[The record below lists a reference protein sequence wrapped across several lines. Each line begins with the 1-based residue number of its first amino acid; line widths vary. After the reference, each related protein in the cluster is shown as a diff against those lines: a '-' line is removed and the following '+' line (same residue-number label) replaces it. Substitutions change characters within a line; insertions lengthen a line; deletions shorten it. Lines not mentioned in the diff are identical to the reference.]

1 MRSSPRSVA
10 ALIALAVFFPA
21 TGVFAEGAN
30 LDDVTSDGSQLAPAG
45 AEAYV
50 PKAGNLNSVP
60 EDGALATSAPGTDS
74 PLVKQ
79 ILASR
84 PNEDLVICIAGCY
97 SGENRVIYAQPSATA
112 LRGTLSSQPMGPSDT
127 QKHSEADKLSR
138 SAAAADPR
146 TPIIINP
153 TN

>member
-1 MRSSPRSVA
+1 MRSSPWSIATLV
-10 ALIALAVFFPA
+10 ALAVFLPA
-21 TGVFAEGAN
+21 AVALAEDTDFDNAA
-30 LDDVTSDGSQLAPAG
+30 SDGSQITPAG
-45 AEAYV
+45 ADAYI

-60 EDGALATSAPGTDS
+60 EDGSLLSSGPSTDS

-97 SGENRVIYAQPSATA
+97 SGANRVIYAQPSVGA
-112 LRGTLSSQPMGPSDT
+112 LRGTLSSQSMLQGET
-127 QKHSEADKLSR
+127 QKR
-138 SAAAADPR
+138 SAVEKRSRAAAVVDPQ

>member
-1 MRSSPRSVA
+1 MRSSPRSIA
-10 ALIALAVFFPA
+10 ALVALALLIPA
-21 TGVFAEGAN
+21 AGVLAEDA
-30 LDDVTSDGSQLAPAG
+30 DVDSASSDGSQIAPAG
-45 AEAYV
+45 PDTYT

-60 EDGALATSAPGTDS
+60 EDGTTLSSTQATDS

-97 SGENRVIYAQPSATA
+97 SGANRVIFAQPSTAA
-112 LRGTLSSQPMGPSDT
+112 LRGTLSSQPLSPGDMQKQSLLEKPS
-127 QKHSEADKLSR
+127 R
-138 SAAAADPR
+138 AAAATDPR